1 MSKKK
6 HPPRIPRAANG
17 FRAQDLRALPRGA
30 WWVKRWLQAI
40 EAMRLGARAGRG
52 KVYAEQGQVTELQVS
67 GTHVEATVLGARPD
81 PYTVKIDFAPI
92 RSAAVADGDIRAQ
105 RPTTSNQLDGCLGA
119 MTVGRIL
126 AGEMPLVV
134 EEQFAMKG
142 LSLYPTLGV
151 DRFWCSCPDWS
162 KPCKHIAAVLYLLG
176 DVLVRD
182 PARLLRL
189 RGVTLTSED
198 AGAETALPLWKGV
211 VKFED
216 ALAKIYRRTGMKD
229 G

>member
-6 HPPRIPRAANG
+6 HPPRIPRVANG

-30 WWVKRWLQAI
+30 WWVKRWIQAI

-52 KVYAEQGQVTELQVS
+52 RVYAEQGQVTELQVS

-81 PYTVKIDFAPI
+81 PYTVKIDFAPLA
-92 RSAAVADGDIRAQ
+92 SVDDGESPAAFRE
-105 RPTTSNQLDGCLGA
+105 RLGA

-126 AGEMPLVV
+126 AGEMPVMV
-134 EEQFAMKG
+134 EEHFAMKG
-142 LSLYPTLGV
+142 LSPYPTLGV

-176 DVLVRD
+176 DVLVRE
-182 PARLLRL
+182 PALLLRL
-189 RGVTLTSED
+189 RGVSLVSEAD
-198 AGAETALPLWKGV
+198 ASDTALPLWKGTI
-211 VKFED
+211 KFAD
-216 ALAKIYRRTGMKD
+216 ALAKIYRRVGMKE
-229 G
+229 

>member
-6 HPPRIPRAANG
+6 HPPRIPRVANG
-17 FRAQDLRALPRGA
+17 YRAQDLRALPRGA
-30 WWVKRWLQAI
+30 WWVKRWIQAI
-40 EAMRLGARAGRG
+40 EVMRLGARAGRG

-81 PYTVKIDFAPI
+81 PYTVKIDFAPLPTA
-92 RSAAVADGDIRAQ
+92 SDGESPAAFRE
-105 RPTTSNQLDGCLGA
+105 RLGA

-126 AGEMPLVV
+126 SGEIPTVV
-134 EEQFAMKG
+134 EEHFAMKG
-142 LSLYPTLGV
+142 LSPYPTLGV

-176 DVLVRD
+176 DVLVRE
-182 PARLLRL
+182 PALLLRL
-189 RGVTLTSED
+189 RGVTLGTED
-198 AGAETALPLWKGV
+198 DAADATLPLWKGT

-216 ALAKIYRRTGMKD
+216 ALAKIYRRVGLKN
-229 G
+229 